1 MSYIPPS
8 HHPPKCSE
16 VLCYFFWWKG
26 NRVTKD
32 DVPLKTSVYRIPW
45 PPVTPGD
52 TNLSSVLLDHSC
64 GFFFLRTSLLFLFF
78 QVHKTVFPI
87 SHLSCHQPFLFGG
100 CALGKR
106 PRDLSGSTQCLWY
119 LLPLL
124 ASHKLSLVLFPAEH
138 LSMDEIV
145 LSPWKLQPSLMIC
158 LCVPLKFFP
167 FISK

>member
-64 GFFFLRTSLLFLFF
+64 GFFFFFKELLYYFYFFRCTRLSSLLATCL
-78 QVHKTVFPI
+78 VTNHSYLVAV
-87 SHLSCHQPFLFGG
+87 L
-100 CALGKR
+100 LGKDHVIFLA
-106 PRDLSGSTQCLWY
+106 PLSVYDTCFLCLHPTNFPSSSFLLHISPWMRLWY
-119 LLPLL
+119 LLGNF
-124 ASHKLSLVLFPAEH
+124 SHP
-138 LSMDEIV
+138 
-145 LSPWKLQPSLMIC
+145 
-158 LCVPLKFFP
+158 
-167 FISK
+167 